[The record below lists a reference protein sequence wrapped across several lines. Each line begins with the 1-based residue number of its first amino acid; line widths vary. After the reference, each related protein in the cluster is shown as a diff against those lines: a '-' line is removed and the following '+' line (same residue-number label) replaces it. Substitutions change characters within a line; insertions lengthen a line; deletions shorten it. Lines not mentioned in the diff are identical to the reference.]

1 MKVNENNYRHANR
14 IFILSYLALIVTA
27 MTFAIR
33 AGIVPELGKQFEL
46 TNTQI
51 GWVIGMAFWGF
62 PAATVLGGF
71 LYNSFET

>member
-14 IFILSYLALIVTA
+14 IFILSYLALIVKA

-51 GWVIGMAFWGF
+51 GCVIGMAFCGF
-62 PAATVLGGF
+62 PAATILERF